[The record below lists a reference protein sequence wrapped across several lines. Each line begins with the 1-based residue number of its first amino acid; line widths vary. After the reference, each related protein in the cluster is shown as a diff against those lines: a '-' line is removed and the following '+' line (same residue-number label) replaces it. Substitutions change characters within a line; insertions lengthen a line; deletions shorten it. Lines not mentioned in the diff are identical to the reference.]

1 VPFSVLGDYHFDVEP
16 DWLALP
22 QMEPAAFLA
31 GLRQRNWTCA
41 EFK

>member
-1 VPFSVLGDYHFDVEP
+1 MLHLVSGVDLGCM
-16 DWLALP
+16 ALP

-31 GLRQRNWTCA
+31 GLRQRTWTCA